1 MSFRKR
7 NVGLSGPSLQ
17 SQATGK
23 ESSSPLPPGVRPSPL
38 DGRLTT
44 STGTLSLDDI
54 LGHSGFALGN
64 SLLIEENGTTEFA
77 TTLLRYFAAEGVVQG
92 HKVHLVGVGEPWAR
106 DLPGV
111 VGIAGEDNA
120 RLESR
125 TGPEKERMKI
135 AWRYERLGEF
145 GTGPSSARGGT
156 PSMFCSF
163 TAIHDAIRRFT
174 ICIDT
179 VCTLTYTA
187 PPTFNRNP
195 ILESSPGKESP
206 TAPPVFCHAF
216 DLTKRLPVPDSKVF
230 NFIPIRVVSQP
241 VSPFHSILEA
251 LKEHLASSPS
261 SMIHRV
267 LIPVLLSPVI
277 YPSHAS
283 SPQYVLQFLHSLRAL
298 LRQYPTQL
306 VIMMTLPLM
315 LYPRSTGLSRW
326 MELLSDGV
334 IELSPF
340 PNSDLDGPSK
350 SSGAATAQEEKPQGM
365 VKVHS
370 LPVFSEKGGGGASG
384 DDLAFT
390 VSRRKFVIKP
400 FNLPPVEGDTEAQKG
415 EGDGKPTKVEIDF

>member
-23 ESSSPLPPGVRPSPL
+23 ESSTPLPPGVRPSPL

-44 STGTLSLDDI
+44 STGTFSLDDI

-64 SLLIEENGTTEFA
+64 SLLIQENDTTEFA

-92 HKVHLVGVGEPWAR
+92 HKIHVIGVGEPWAR
-106 DLPGV
+106 ELPGV
-111 VGIAGEDNA
+111 LGIAGEDNA

-145 GTGPSSARGGT
+145 GTGPSSAR
-156 PSMFCSF
+156 
-163 TAIHDAIRRFT
+163 
-174 ICIDT
+174 
-179 VCTLTYTA
+179 A
-187 PPTFNRNP
+187 PPTVNRNP

-206 TAPPVFCHAF
+206 TVPPAFCHAF
-216 DLTKRLPVPDSKVF
+216 DLSKRLSVPDLKVF

-241 VSPFHSILEA
+241 VSPFHSILQS

-267 LIPVLLSPVI
+267 LIPVLLSPAI
-277 YPSHAS
+277 YPLHAS
-283 SPQYVLQFLHSLRAL
+283 SPQYILQFLHSLRAL
-298 LRQYPTQL
+298 LRQYPAQL
-306 VIMMTLPLM
+306 VIMMSLPLM

-340 PNSDLDGPSK
+340 PHSDLDGPSK

-400 FNLPPVEGDTEAQKG
+400 FNLPPIEGDTEAQKG

>member
-145 GTGPSSARGGT
+145 GTGPSSAR
-156 PSMFCSF
+156 
-163 TAIHDAIRRFT
+163 
-174 ICIDT
+174 
-179 VCTLTYTA
+179 A